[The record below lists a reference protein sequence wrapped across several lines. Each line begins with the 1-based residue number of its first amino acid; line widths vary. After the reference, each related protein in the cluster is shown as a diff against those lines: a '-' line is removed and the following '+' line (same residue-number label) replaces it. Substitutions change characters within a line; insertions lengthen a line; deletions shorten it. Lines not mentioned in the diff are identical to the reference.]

1 MKQNAGTVLIVDDQK
16 HIRESMALM
25 LHNQGYRLEFAAT
38 GEDALQKAVRVIP
51 DVILLDIMMPG
62 MDGFEV
68 CHRLRTHPLLS
79 QVPIVMVTALTDRI
93 SWLKGIEA
101 GADDFV
107 FKPFDTVELRTR
119 VRNITQLNRYRRLL
133 VERLKFEW
141 VIRHADEGYVMLD
154 QNQAVV
160 YANAKARLYLGLP
173 VAEKKAVLTKEPF
186 LDLARQQY
194 RAEPRDAWLDWPHKP
209 QQNHPVRYLIR
220 PETGSAR
227 SFWLRVNCLALPPD
241 MDVAYV
247 VRLRDVTD
255 QMVMQGDIWR
265 FNSVVFHK
273 LRTPLIGLL
282 NGLELLTR
290 QDRRFETQEVSALA
304 QMALTGAQRLKGDL
318 ENVLEFVNSPNL
330 AQTGTG
336 FNLAEFEALVTG
348 IATELGLHSVA
359 LAGQEQLR
367 EVRVA
372 LSSQAVYI
380 ILWEILENAKKFHP
394 AHKPTVQLF
403 TFRSS
408 EREATMWI
416 GDDGRTLSPEQITQ
430 VWTPYYQGERQFTG
444 EVPGMGLGLPMVAAM
459 VWGVGGSCRLYNR
472 TVGKGVVVELILPIQ
487 TDEGRPAS
495 GEKKQRQRS
504 VRAAPTGG
512 RAGDGPLDRPAAT
525 KSIEPA
531 RKRA

>member
-1 MKQNAGTVLIVDDQK
+1 MKQSAGTVLVVDDQK
-16 HIRESMALM
+16 HIRESIALM
-25 LHNQGYRLEFAAT
+25 LQNQGYRLEFAAS
-38 GEDALQKAVRVIP
+38 GEGALQKAVKVIP

-68 CHRLRTHPLLS
+68 CRRLRAHPVLS
-79 QVPIVMVTALTDRI
+79 QVPIVMVTALTDRV

-133 VERLKFEW
+133 IERLKFEW
-141 VIRHADEGYVMLD
+141 VIRHADEGYVML
-154 QNQAVV
+154 NQEQAIV
-160 YANAKARLYLGLP
+160 YANARARLYLGLP
-173 VAEKKAVLTKEPF
+173 VSEKKVTPLTDSF
-186 LDLARQQY
+186 LELARKQY
-194 RAEPRDAWLDWPHKP
+194 RTEPRDAWADWPHKP

-255 QMVMQGDIWR
+255 QMVMQADIWR
-265 FNSVVFHK
+265 FNSMVYHK
-273 LRTPLIGLL
+273 LRTPLIGVLS
-282 NGLELLTR
+282 GLELLTR
-290 QDRRFETQEVSALA
+290 QDRRLEPEEVNALA
-304 QMALTGAQRLKGDL
+304 KMALTGAQRLKVDL
-318 ENVLEFVNSPNL
+318 ENVLQFVNSPNL
-330 AQTGTG
+330 AQAGAG
-336 FNLAEFEALVTG
+336 FKLSEFETMVKG
-348 IATELGLHSVA
+348 ISAEMGLQSVA
-359 LAGQEQLR
+359 LAGQEQVKGL
-367 EVRVA
+367 RVA
-372 LSSQAVYI
+372 LSPEAVYI
-380 ILWEILENAKKFHP
+380 VLWEILENAKKFHP
-394 AHKPTVQLF
+394 KQNPTVQLF

-416 GDDGRTLSPEQITQ
+416 GDDGGTLSPEQIVQ

-472 TVGKGVVVELILPIQ
+472 TVGSGVVVELILPIQ
-487 TDEGRPAS
+487 MP
-495 GEKKQRQRS
+495 
-504 VRAAPTGG
+504 
-512 RAGDGPLDRPAAT
+512 GDPAAVNG
-525 KSIEPA
+525 KERLQRGARSPAPA
-531 RKRA
+531 RQIPQAAASLSPPDRARTPVRNRR